1 MTATTRTNSTP
12 RALAILTIFTGVML
26 LIATYLA
33 FIYAPTEINMGDVQ
47 RIFYFHVGAAWAGA
61 LAFAVTVY
69 AGVRYLIKPAQNWD
83 ILGHSSVEVGLAL
96 ITITLTSGPVWAQ
109 FAWGKPWT
117 WDPKLTASAVMWLS
131 YAAYLMLR
139 QGIEDPDRRARFSA
153 IYGIVAFA
161 SVIMTYFGVR
171 LAEAT
176 IHPVVIGPSAGTPE
190 TEVGMAPG
198 MRVAMIFAFVT
209 FTFVYATLLWHRIR
223 LQNLSERVNL
233 LKMRMFNR
241 EAA

>member
-1 MTATTRTNSTP
+1 MTTTTSSKTP
-12 RALAILTIFTGVML
+12 TTLTVLTGFTGVML
-26 LIATYLA
+26 LAASYMA
-33 FIYAPTEINMGDVQ
+33 FIYAPTETTMGAVQ

-61 LAFAVTVY
+61 LAFGVTVY
-69 AGVRYLIKPAQNWD
+69 AGIRYLISADNKWD
-83 ILGHSSVEVGLAL
+83 VLGACSVEVGLAL

-109 FAWGKPWT
+109 FAWGKPWS

-139 QGIEDPDRRARFSA
+139 QGIEDPNRRARFGA

-171 LAEAT
+171 LATAT
-176 IHPVVIGPSAGTPE
+176 IHPVLIGPSASVPDT
-190 TEVGMAPG
+190 T
-198 MRVAMIFAFVT
+198 MRMTGPMVAAMVFCFVT
-209 FTFVYATLLWHRIR
+209 FTFVYATLLWHRVR
-223 LQNLSERVNL
+223 LQNLSDRVNH
-233 LKMRMFNR
+233 LKSIAFGN